1 MEVDEDRARSR
12 GPHRQAHASDKRASA
27 QRTPHRHLIRKD
39 ESGSSCAPMCGR
51 ADIRSLT
58 SMKKRLLFLLLVT
71 GLLVLALG
79 GWTVQGLRWAAT
91 GGWVRGLP
99 QPA

>member
-1 MEVDEDRARSR
+1 
-12 GPHRQAHASDKRASA
+12 
-27 QRTPHRHLIRKD
+27 
-39 ESGSSCAPMCGR
+39 MCGR